1 MTMPPLAQRMIPWL
15 IREGLVSD
23 DLEATFE
30 AFCRQLV
37 DAGLPLARG
46 HLSMP
51 TLHPTI
57 EGFGLTWRPAD
68 GTDAAAWNFDNDP
81 TAYVESPFY
90 RLVRDRETRLRRRL
104 DGNAAVVDFPILHQ
118 FKAEG
123 ITDYYVTLEAFG
135 DVATKDF
142 ETDPLPGVAASWS
155 TARPGGF
162 TEDELAT
169 IDALLPVV
177 ALVTYRLSLTHVAR
191 STLDAY
197 IGPEAAARVLRG
209 EIRRG
214 AVTRQP
220 AVVAVFDLCGFTAV
234 ADRTPGE
241 QLIAWLNE
249 HLDRI
254 VGPVERNGGQVLK
267 FVGDGVIAVFP
278 LPPDGDG
285 SPSCRSALAAAREAI
300 GETEALNRLRDAGG
314 GPRLDLDVAL
324 HTGEVMY
331 GNIGSTGRLDF
342 TMIGPA
348 VNEASRIEALCDRL
362 GHHLLASRRFAEQC
376 GVAMRSL
383 GHHALR
389 GVAEPQ
395 ELFTTD

>member
-1 MTMPPLAQRMIPWL
+1 MSLPPLAQRLIPWL
-15 IREGLVSD
+15 VREGLVSTG
-23 DLEATFE
+23 LEATFD
-30 AFCRQLV
+30 AFCRRLV
-37 DAGLPLARG
+37 EGGVPLARG

-57 EGFGLTWRPAD
+57 EGFGLTWRPTG

-81 TAYVESPFY
+81 SAYEESPFY
-90 RLVRDRETRLRRRL
+90 RLIRDRETRLRRRL
-104 DGNAAVVDFPILHQ
+104 DGNAAVVDFPILHE

-135 DVATKDF
+135 DLATKDF

-162 TEDELAT
+162 TEDELGT

-177 ALVTYRLSLTHVAR
+177 ALVAYRLSLTHVAR

-197 IGPEAAARVLRG
+197 IGPEAAERVLRG

-278 LPPDGDG
+278 LPDGDG
-285 SPSCRSALAAAREAI
+285 SPACRSALAAARAALA
-300 GETEALNRLRDAGG
+300 ETEVLNRSRDAGA

-324 HTGEVMY
+324 HMGEVMY

-362 GHHLLASRRFAEQC
+362 GHHLLASRRFAENC
-376 GVAMRSL
+376 GIAMRSL
-383 GHHALR
+383 GLHELR
-389 GVAEPQ
+389 GVAGTQ

>member
-1 MTMPPLAQRMIPWL
+1 MTIPPLAQRLIPWL
-15 IREGLVSD
+15 VNEGLRSD
-23 DLEATFE
+23 DIDATFDG
-30 AFCRQLV
+30 FCRRLV
-37 DAGLPLARG
+37 DGGLPLARG
-46 HLSMP
+46 HVSMP

-57 EGFGLTWRPAD
+57 EGFGLTWRPAV
-68 GTDAAAWNFDNDP
+68 GTDALAWNFDNDP
-81 TAYVESPFY
+81 SAYENSPFY
-90 RLVRDRETRLRRRL
+90 RLIRDRETRLRRRL
-104 DGNAAVVDFPILHQ
+104 DGNAAVLDFPILEE

-123 ITDYYVTLEAFG
+123 LTDYYVTLEAFG
-135 DVATKDF
+135 DVATRDF
-142 ETDPLPGVAASWS
+142 DREPLPGVAASWS

-162 TEDELAT
+162 SDDDLAV

-177 ALVTYRLSLTHVAR
+177 ALVVYRLSLAHVTR

-197 IGPEAAARVLRG
+197 IGPEAAGRVLKG

-249 HLDRI
+249 HFDRI
-254 VGPVERNGGQVLK
+254 VGPVERHGGQVLK

-278 LPPDGDG
+278 LPDDDCDPH
-285 SPSCRSALAAAREAI
+285 CRSALAAAREALA
-300 GETEALNRLRDAGG
+300 ETEALNRTRDAGA

-324 HTGEVMY
+324 HMGEVMY

-348 VNEASRIEALCDRL
+348 VNEASRIEALCDTL
-362 GHHLLASRRFAEQC
+362 GHHLLASRKFAEHC
-376 GVAMRSL
+376 GIAMRSL
-383 GHHALR
+383 GFHELR
-389 GVAEPQ
+389 GVAGVQ
-395 ELFTTD
+395 ELFTVD